1 MNKPRLLKP
10 DEISCR
16 VQSLS
21 ENKSKGTVG
30 AVILLYK
37 DARVDMSI
45 LDETFGPMNWQ
56 REHIEIGG
64 KMFCTIAVWD
74 EDKKQWVSKQD
85 VGVESNT
92 EATKGESSDSFK
104 RSGTNWGVGR
114 ELYTAP
120 FMYIQ
125 LEAEEWYTDQQ
136 SGKPKT
142 KPGFVLSVKEITY
155 NDNREIKT
163 LVLVDKS
170 GRERFSF
177 GKGKA
182 RNDVPTEEP
191 DKAPIKTS
199 AKVTLSIDPA
209 EYKRR
214 RDELKSL
221 MQTYGKTGDDYT
233 AIAGE
238 RDIKAMT
245 TQEFDIFKKELTN
258 KWLVAK

>member
-21 ENKSKGTVG
+21 ENKTKGTVG

-37 DARVDMSI
+37 DARVDMAI

-74 EDKKQWVSKQD
+74 EDKNQWISKQD

-92 EATKGESSDSFK
+92 EATKGEASDSFK
-104 RSGTNWGVGR
+104 RSGTNWGIGR

-120 FMYIQ
+120 FIYIQ
-125 LEAEEWYTDQQ
+125 LEAAEWYVDQQ

-142 KPGFVLSVKEITY
+142 KPGFIISVKEIKY
-155 NDNREIKT
+155 NDNREIVK
-163 LVLVDKS
+163 LVLIDKKNRIRFPSTQWEQVDDAEIPPEKVKEPVKVTMTITPEELAHRKREVIALQKDYNITPEKLKEITVEMDCKKLNEMTAHEYADFILAL
-170 GRERFSF
+170 RER
-177 GKGKA
+177 
-182 RNDVPTEEP
+182 
-191 DKAPIKTS
+191 
-199 AKVTLSIDPA
+199 
-209 EYKRR
+209 
-214 RDELKSL
+214 
-221 MQTYGKTGDDYT
+221 
-233 AIAGE
+233 
-238 RDIKAMT
+238 
-245 TQEFDIFKKELTN
+245 
-258 KWLVAK
+258 VA

>member
-21 ENKSKGTVG
+21 ENKTKGTVG

-37 DARVDMSI
+37 DARVDMAI

-74 EDKKQWVSKQD
+74 EDKNQWISKQD

-92 EATKGESSDSFK
+92 EATKGEASDSFK
-104 RSGTNWGVGR
+104 RSGTNWGIGR

-120 FMYIQ
+120 FIYIQ
-125 LEAEEWYTDQQ
+125 LEAAEWYVDQQ

-142 KPGFVLSVKEITY
+142 KPGFIISVKEIKY
-155 NDNREIKT
+155 NDNREIVK
-163 LVLVDKS
+163 LVLIDKKNRVRFPSTQWEQVDDAEIPPEKV
-170 GRERFSF
+170 
-177 GKGKA
+177 K
-182 RNDVPTEEP
+182 EP
-191 DKAPIKTS
+191 V
-199 AKVTLSIDPA
+199 KVTMTVTPEEL
-209 EYKRR
+209 ERR
-214 RDELKSL
+214 TNEVKAIRNKYNITNEKLKEIHADISNKALDE
-221 MQTYGKTGDDYT
+221 M
-233 AIAGE
+233 AAGE
-238 RDIKAMT
+238 YLDFIQALK
-245 TQEFDIFKKELTN
+245 N
-258 KWLVAK
+258 KVA

>member
-21 ENKSKGTVG
+21 ENKTKGTVG

-37 DARVDMSI
+37 DARVDMAI

-74 EDKKQWVSKQD
+74 EDKNQWISKQD

-92 EATKGESSDSFK
+92 EATKGEASDSFK
-104 RSGTNWGVGR
+104 RSGTNWGIGR

-120 FMYIQ
+120 FIYIQ
-125 LEAEEWYTDQQ
+125 LEAAEWYVDQQ

-142 KPGFVLSVKEITY
+142 KPGFSLSVKEIKY
-155 NDNREIKT
+155 NDNREIVK
-163 LVLVDKS
+163 LVLIDKKNRIRFPSTQWEQVDDAEIPPEKVKEPVKVTMTIDPVEYD
-170 GRERFSF
+170 RRRKDL
-177 GKGKA
+177 KGLM
-182 RNDVPTEEP
+182 NTYE
-191 DKAPIKTS
+191 KTS
-199 AKVTLSIDPA
+199 
-209 EYKRR
+209 E
-214 RDELKSL
+214 
-221 MQTYGKTGDDYT
+221 DYT
-233 AIAGE
+233 AIAGT

-245 TQEFDIFKKELTN
+245 TNEFDAFRAEIVN
-258 KWLVAK
+258 KWQIT

>member
-1 MNKPRLLKP
+1 MNQIQIRLLRP

-21 ENKSKGTVG
+21 ENKAKGTVG

-45 LDETFGPMNWQ
+45 LDETYGAMNWQ

-74 EDKKQWVSKQD
+74 EDKKQWISKQD

-104 RSGTNWGVGR
+104 RSGTNWGIGR

-120 FMYIQ
+120 FIYIQ
-125 LEAEEWYTDQQ
+125 LETEEWYTDQQ

-142 KPGFVLSVKEITY
+142 KPGFTITVKEITY

-163 LVLVDKS
+163 LVLVDKKNK
-170 GRERFSF
+170 ERFTF
-177 GKGKA
+177 AQGK
-182 RNDVPTEEP
+182 
-191 DKAPIKTS
+191 PIKDTEIPPEKVKEP
-199 AKVTLSIDPA
+199 AKVTLTITPEELAQRKREVAALQNDYNISPEKLKAITA
-209 EYKRR
+209 EMDCKKLN
-214 RDELKSL
+214 E
-221 MQTYGKTGDDYT
+221 MT
-233 AIAGE
+233 AHEYADFILALRE
-238 RDIKAMT
+238 R
-245 TQEFDIFKKELTN
+245 
-258 KWLVAK
+258 VA

>member
-21 ENKSKGTVG
+21 ENKTKGTVG

-37 DARVDMSI
+37 DARVDMAI

-74 EDKKQWVSKQD
+74 EDKNQWISKQD

-92 EATKGESSDSFK
+92 EATKGEASDSFK
-104 RSGTNWGVGR
+104 RSGTNWGIGR

-120 FMYIQ
+120 FIYIQ
-125 LEAEEWYTDQQ
+125 LEAAEWYVDQQ

-142 KPGFVLSVKEITY
+142 KPGFIISVKEIKY
-155 NDNREIKT
+155 NDNRKIVK
-163 LVLVDKS
+163 LVLIDKKNRVRFPSTQWEQVDDAEIPPEKVKEPVKVTMTITPEELAQRKREVAALQKDYNIS
-170 GRERFSF
+170 PEKLKEITVEMDCKKLNEMTAHEYADFILALRER
-177 GKGKA
+177 
-182 RNDVPTEEP
+182 
-191 DKAPIKTS
+191 
-199 AKVTLSIDPA
+199 
-209 EYKRR
+209 
-214 RDELKSL
+214 
-221 MQTYGKTGDDYT
+221 
-233 AIAGE
+233 
-238 RDIKAMT
+238 
-245 TQEFDIFKKELTN
+245 
-258 KWLVAK
+258 VA

>member
-92 EATKGESSDSFK
+92 EATKGEASDSFK
-104 RSGTNWGVGR
+104 RSGTNWGIGR

-120 FMYIQ
+120 FIYIQ
-125 LEAEEWYTDQQ
+125 LEAAEWYVDQQ

-191 DKAPIKTS
+191 VKEPVRTP
-199 AKVTLSIDPA
+199 AKVTVTVQPEELT
-209 EYKRR
+209 RR
-214 RDELKSL
+214 IKEVGELQKKYNISPEK
-221 MQTYGKTGDDYT
+221 MKVITDDLKVRRLNEMT
-233 AIAGE
+233 AGE
-238 RDIKAMT
+238 YED
-245 TQEFDIFKKELTN
+245 F
-258 KWLVAK
+258 LVAFKNAVS